1 MVMSFKKCTLEDAN
15 LLQEFSHQTFTD
27 TFGADTRPEDMEI
40 FLRER
45 LSLERLQEQLANPDS
60 DFYMLWDNDKP
71 AGFVKLNRGPAQSEM
86 QDPKSLEIERI
97 YLSTDYQ
104 GQGIGQ
110 RLMDFALDK
119 ARDQGMDY
127 VWLGVWED
135 NVKALKFYERNGFL
149 RIGEH
154 FFTVGEDEQT
164 DYLLRRNLRDDPSQ
178 QKHKHRLAE
187 PGI

>member
-1 MVMSFKKCTLEDAN
+1 MVMSFRKCTLEDAN

-119 ARDQGMDY
+119 ARDQGKI
-127 VWLGVWED
+127 GR
-135 NVKALKFYERNGFL
+135 ASCRER
-149 RIGEH
+149 
-154 FFTVGEDEQT
+154 V
-164 DYLLRRNLRDDPSQ
+164 
-178 QKHKHRLAE
+178 
-187 PGI
+187 